1 MTPRTPAGSPS
12 PIWKKY
18 MTITRDVVFV
28 ILFLVSVG
36 GWIRTA
42 TIQKTRLEDEVK
54 TLTVA
59 MEEIT
64 DQLEKIN
71 DILMDQKEL
80 NGKIIQYMQQK

>member
-1 MTPRTPAGSPS
+1 MTPRTPAASPS